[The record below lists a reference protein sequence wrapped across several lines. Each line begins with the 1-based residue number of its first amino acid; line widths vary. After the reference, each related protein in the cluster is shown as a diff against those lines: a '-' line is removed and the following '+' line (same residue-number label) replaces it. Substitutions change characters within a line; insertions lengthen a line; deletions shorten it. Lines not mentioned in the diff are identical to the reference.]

1 MSKSYMEEYQRWL
14 DSPALSEEEWKEL
27 NSIAGDE
34 KEIEN
39 RFYAPLEFGTAGLRG
54 TMKLGLHNMN
64 IHIIRH
70 ATQAFANVILAD
82 GEDAKSRGIVIAHDC
97 RLNGVE
103 FSKEAACVMAA
114 NGIHVRFFDALRPTP
129 ELSFAVLHY
138 GTAAGLNIT
147 ASHNPKEYNGYKV
160 YWSDGAQLP
169 PHKAEAIA
177 KQMEAIDIFTGF
189 KTCDFDEAV
198 AEGKIEIIGH
208 ETDELFLEN
217 VMTQAI
223 DKDVVKEVADDLR
236 IVYTPFHGCGYKLV
250 PEALRRLGIKHLYP
264 VEQQMVIDGRFPT
277 VESPNPEN
285 PEGFYLAVDLAK
297 RVNSDLIIGT
307 DPDSDR
313 IGTMVRGA
321 DGEYSVITGNQLG
334 CLLLDYVINARR
346 ATGTM
351 PENPGAMASI
361 VSTSM
366 ARTICEK
373 NGVHFEDT
381 FTGFKFMAELVNHWD
396 AAGTYH
402 YIFAFEE
409 SYGYMM
415 GNYVRD
421 KDAVTA
427 SMMVAEMAAHYH
439 KLGMTLLDALKA
451 LYEKYGCY
459 KEKTLNLVMPGVDGV
474 EKMKNLMAQL
484 RRNPPEEI
492 SGVEVVRMRDY
503 SDGSI
508 YVAGLG
514 KVGTTPFSG
523 SNVLYFELADGCTFI
538 IRPSGT
544 EPKIKIYLLVKG
556 SDMAQCEERIE
567 KYFNY
572 ANALGK

>member
-1 MSKSYMEEYQRWL
+1 MKCREVL
-14 DSPALSEEEWKEL
+14 AVASE
-27 NSIAGDE
+27 
-34 KEIEN
+34 
-39 RFYAPLEFGTAGLRG
+39 YAPLSLSEAMVKTGMYDNSGLIIENDEQIKKILIALDLTTACVNYAIRG
-54 TMKLGLHNMN
+54 GYNL
-64 IHIIRH
+64 IITHHPAIYSPVTSLELTKNRPLTLA
-70 ATQAFANVILAD
+70 ATNGIAVISMHLNLDIARRGIDYCFAD
-82 GEDAKSRGIVIAHDC
+82 GLGGKQQKILTLFQGE
-97 RLNGVE
+97 NGY
-103 FSKEAACVMAA
+103 
-114 NGIHVRFFDALRPTP
+114 GR
-129 ELSFAVLHY
+129 SFAIEKNTLESY
-138 GTAAGLNIT
+138 A
-147 ASHNPKEYNGYKV
+147 EKV
-160 YWSDGAQLP
+160 KKVFS
-169 PHKAEAIA
+169 
-177 KQMEAIDIFTGF
+177 
-189 KTCDFDEAV
+189 
-198 AEGKIEIIGH
+198 
-208 ETDELFLEN
+208 TDN
-217 VMTQAI
+217 VMIFGGRQREI
-223 DKDVVKEVADDLR
+223 KKVVSFCGAGCDIPEVRLAEKENAD
-236 IVYTPFHGCGYKLV
+236 LV
-250 PEALRRLGIKHLYP
+250 
-264 VEQQMVIDGRFPT
+264 
-277 VESPNPEN
+277 
-285 PEGFYLAVDLAK
+285 LA
-297 RVNSDLIIGT
+297 T

-396 AAGTYH
+396 AAGTYR

-484 RRNPPEEI
+484 RSNPPEEI

-567 KYFNY
+567 KYFDY